1 MTKFKYNAGH
11 PIRVTKSYINNI
23 LDSKY
28 KPLFSKTFEEEVSGL
43 KGEERYFIGEKLE

>member
-1 MTKFKYNAGH
+1 MAKFKYNAGH

-28 KPLFSKTFEEEVSGL
+28 KSLFSTIFEEEVAGL
-43 KGEERYFIGEKLE
+43 KGEERYFIGKKLQ